1 MSEELNNQE
10 QTLNKE
16 TIEGGSEEEKDL
28 NQVVLDLQSEV
39 MEKDSLIDEL
49 KQQIL
54 ALDEIKS
61 DKLFKEVEPK
71 KLSADEL
78 REKIGLLSQKIQ
90 EYIYFAGKGTLASP
104 AGDQIKYAN
113 TNQEKF
119 AKAQQEVNSLLRE
132 LGETKL

>member
-10 QTLNKE
+10 ETINKK
-16 TIEGGSEEEKDL
+16 IEGGSEEENNL
-28 NQVVLDLQSEV
+28 NQTILDLQSEV
-39 MEKDSLIDEL
+39 LEKDSLIDEL

-61 DKLFKEVEPK
+61 DKLFKEVELK

-78 REKIGLLSQKIQ
+78 REKIGLLSKKIQ
-90 EYIYFAGKGTLASP
+90 EYIYFAGKGVFPSP

>member
-1 MSEELNNQE
+1 MTGELNNQV
-10 QTLNKE
+10 E
-16 TIEGGSEEEKDL
+16 TSNEIIEGGSEEEKDL

-39 MEKDSLIDEL
+39 LEKEGEIEKL
-49 KQQIL
+49 KAQIM

>member
-10 QTLNKE
+10 ETINKK
-16 TIEGGSEEEKDL
+16 IEGGSEEENNL
-28 NQVVLDLQSEV
+28 NQTILDLQSEV
-39 MEKDSLIDEL
+39 LEKEGEIEKL
-49 KQQIL
+49 KAQII

-61 DKLFKEVEPK
+61 DELFKEVEPK

-119 AKAQQEVNSLLRE
+119 AKVQQEVNSLLRE
-132 LGETKL
+132 LGETEL

>member
-1 MSEELNNQE
+1 MTGELNNQV
-10 QTLNKE
+10 E
-16 TIEGGSEEEKDL
+16 TSNEIIEGGSEEEKDL

-39 MEKDSLIDEL
+39 LEKEGEIEKL
-49 KQQIL
+49 KAQIM

-78 REKIGLLSQKIQ
+78 REKIELLSQKIQ

>member
-28 NQVVLDLQSEV
+28 NQMVLDLQSEV

-90 EYIYFAGKGTLASP
+90 EYIYFAGKGVFPSP
-104 AGDQIKYAN
+104 VNTQIEFAN

-132 LGETKL
+132 LGETEL

>member
-10 QTLNKE
+10 ETLNKE
-16 TIEGGSEEEKDL
+16 TIGEEEKDL

-39 MEKDSLIDEL
+39 LEKEGEIEKL
-49 KQQIL
+49 KSQIM

-61 DKLFKEVEPK
+61 DELFKEVEPK

-113 TNQEKF
+113 TNQERF
-119 AKAQQEVNSLLRE
+119 AKAQQEVNSLLKE
-132 LGETKL
+132 LGQTKL

>member
-28 NQVVLDLQSEV
+28 NQMVLDLQSEV

-90 EYIYFAGKGTLASP
+90 EYIYFAGKGVFPSP
-104 AGDQIKYAN
+104 AGDQIKYAD

-132 LGETKL
+132 LGETEL

>member
-1 MSEELNNQE
+1 MTGELNNQV
-10 QTLNKE
+10 E
-16 TIEGGSEEEKDL
+16 TSNEIIEGGSEEEKDL

-39 MEKDSLIDEL
+39 LEKEGEIEKL
-49 KQQIL
+49 KAQII

-61 DKLFKEVEPK
+61 DELFKEVEPK

-119 AKAQQEVNSLLRE
+119 AKVQQEVNSLLRE
-132 LGETKL
+132 LGETEL

>member
-10 QTLNKE
+10 ETINKK
-16 TIEGGSEEEKDL
+16 IEGGSEEENNL
-28 NQVVLDLQSEV
+28 NQTILDLQSEV
-39 MEKDSLIDEL
+39 LEKEGEIEKL
-49 KQQIL
+49 KSQIM

-61 DKLFKEVEPK
+61 DELFKEVEPK

-78 REKIGLLSQKIQ
+78 REKIELLSLKIQ
-90 EYIYFAGKGTLASP
+90 EYIYFAGKGVFPSP
-104 AGDQIKYAN
+104 VNTQIEFAK

>member
-10 QTLNKE
+10 ETINKK
-16 TIEGGSEEEKDL
+16 IEGGSEEENNL
-28 NQVVLDLQSEV
+28 NQTILDLQSEV
-39 MEKDSLIDEL
+39 LEKDSLIDEL

-78 REKIGLLSQKIQ
+78 REKIELLSQKIQ
-90 EYIYFAGKGTLASP
+90 EYIYFAGKGVFPSP
-104 AGDQIKYAN
+104 VNTQIEFAK

>member
-1 MSEELNNQE
+1 MTGELNNQV
-10 QTLNKE
+10 E
-16 TIEGGSEEEKDL
+16 TSNEIIEGGSEEEKDL

-39 MEKDSLIDEL
+39 LEKEGEIEKL
-49 KQQIL
+49 KAQIM

-119 AKAQQEVNSLLRE
+119 AKVQQEVNSLLRE
-132 LGETKL
+132 LGETEL

>member
-1 MSEELNNQE
+1 MTEGLNNQE
-10 QTLNKE
+10 ETINKK
-16 TIEGGSEEEKDL
+16 IEGGSEEENNL
-28 NQVVLDLQSEV
+28 NQTILDLQSEV
-39 MEKDSLIDEL
+39 LEKEGEIEKL
-49 KQQIL
+49 KAQII

-61 DKLFKEVEPK
+61 DELFKEVEPK

-119 AKAQQEVNSLLRE
+119 AKVQQEVNSLLRE

>member
-1 MSEELNNQE
+1 MTGELNNQV
-10 QTLNKE
+10 E
-16 TIEGGSEEEKDL
+16 TSNEIIEGGSEEEKDL

-39 MEKDSLIDEL
+39 LEKEGEIEKL
-49 KQQIL
+49 KAQIM

-78 REKIGLLSQKIQ
+78 REKIELLSQKIQ

-119 AKAQQEVNSLLRE
+119 AKVQQEVNSLLRE
-132 LGETKL
+132 LGETEL